1 MERSD
6 RTRIIA
12 NASWA
17 GIIGNGILAAMK
29 IIAGLISGSLAVV
42 GDGIDSSTDIL
53 TSVITLITA
62 RVSSKP
68 PDKHH
73 PYGHERAETVA
84 AKVLSFVIF
93 FAGGQLCV
101 SSIQTITSGVSREI
115 PSILALYATSI
126 SIVGKIGL
134 ALYKFQAGKKTKS
147 SMLIADAKNMRN
159 DVLISSTVFTGLLF
173 TIVLKAPILDPIIAL
188 CVGIWILKTAWGIF
202 WESSRELM
210 DGMSDL
216 QMYQKLF
223 SIIKPIHGAVHPH
236 KVRIRKFGFKYVVDL
251 DLEVD
256 GSLTVRQAHE
266 ISKKVE
272 QALIQQMEY
281 VSEVMVHIEPV
292 GNVEEEPY
300 GISSKDYP
308 ASHDSTKENGN
319 RK

>member
-1 MERSD
+1 
-6 RTRIIA
+6 
-12 NASWA
+12 
-17 GIIGNGILAAMK
+17 MK

-84 AKVLSFVIF
+84 AKVLSFIIF

-101 SSIQTITSGVSREI
+101 SSIQTMISGVSREI
-115 PSILALYATSI
+115 PSILALFATSI

-134 ALYKFQAGKKTKS
+134 AIYKFRAGQKTKS

-159 DVLISSTVFTGLLF
+159 DVLISSSIFTGLLF
-173 TIVLKAPILDPIIAL
+173 TIVLKVPILDPIIAL
-188 CVGIWILKTAWGIF
+188 GVGIWILKTAWGIF

-216 QMYQKLF
+216 EMYQKLF
-223 SIIKPIHGAVHPH
+223 SIIQPIHGAAHPH

-266 ISKKVE
+266 ISKNVE
-272 QALIQQMEY
+272 QALIQQMER
-281 VSEVMVHIEPV
+281 VSEVMVHIEPL
-292 GNVEEEPY
+292 GNVEDEPY
-300 GISSKDYP
+300 GISSRD
-308 ASHDSTKENGN
+308 
-319 RK
+319 